1 MTSSERP
8 GPMPRRRLLTA
19 GLAFT
24 ATTALAASAPPAAAA
39 PGTGSPGA
47 EAELRDLEQRY
58 DARLGVLARNVRTGR
73 TLSHRA
79 GERFAMCS
87 TFKVFAAAA
96 VLRDHGDRAPLDR
109 VIPYPPHDILPHSP
123 RTQENLAT
131 GMTVGDLCA
140 AAIQYSDNAA
150 GNLLLREIGG
160 PAGLTR
166 FLRSLGDDVSRL
178 DRWEPELNTA
188 IPGDLRDTTTPRA
201 TDRRDGTAGAA
212 ADRAGRECHRLQR
225 RAARRPQR
233 RPAAGVV
240 LRLEAGPRSVAAPG
254 TRAVAAGSG
263 NGSGV
268 SDGVARCRGEGARRS
283 RAAGRGPVAAGSR
296 SRGSA
301 RRPHRGRRRPFPASG
316 ARPDEAGRD
325 RVRARWTRAGGAGS
339 GRSSARAVPGVDPG
353 VVACGCV
360 RRAQRHHGRAR
371 VPPRVGWRRRPQQSP
386 HGTPRRSGPFTLGVR
401 AART

>member
-1 MTSSERP
+1 MTSTERP

-24 ATTALAASAPPAAAA
+24 ATTVLAASAPPAAAA

-47 EAELRDLEQRY
+47 ETELRDLEQRY
-58 DARLGVLARNVRTGR
+58 DARLGVFAHNVRTGR

-87 TFKVFAAAA
+87 TFKAFAAAA
-96 VLRDHGDRAPLDR
+96 VLRDHGARAPLDR
-109 VIPYPPHDILPHSP
+109 VIHYPPHDILPHSP

-201 TDRRDGTAGAA
+201 IGGSLERLALGRALGD
-212 ADRAGRECHRLQR
+212 ADRERLVGWLKGNTTSAERFR
-225 RAARRPQR
+225 RGLPDGWVLADKTGTGSYATANDIGVAWTTRRTPVVLAVLSARSAEDATVDEALVAEAARVIART
-233 RPAAGVV
+233 V
-240 LRLEAGPRSVAAPG
+240 APG
-254 TRAVAAGSG
+254 
-263 NGSGV
+263 
-268 SDGVARCRGEGARRS
+268 E
-283 RAAGRGPVAAGSR
+283 
-296 SRGSA
+296 
-301 RRPHRGRRRPFPASG
+301 
-316 ARPDEAGRD
+316 
-325 RVRARWTRAGGAGS
+325 
-339 GRSSARAVPGVDPG
+339 
-353 VVACGCV
+353 
-360 RRAQRHHGRAR
+360 
-371 VPPRVGWRRRPQQSP
+371 
-386 HGTPRRSGPFTLGVR
+386 
-401 AART
+401 

>member
-8 GPMPRRRLLTA
+8 GPTPRRRLLTA

-47 EAELRDLEQRY
+47 EAALRDLEQRY

-87 TFKVFAAAA
+87 TFKAFAAAA

-201 TDRRDGTAGAA
+201 LGASLERLA
-212 ADRAGRECHRLQR
+212 LGRALGDADRERLVGWLKGNTTGAERFR
-225 RAARRPQR
+225 RGLPDGWVLADKTGTGSYATANDIGVAWTTRRTPVVLAVLSARSTEDATVDEALVAEAARVIART
-233 RPAAGVV
+233 V
-240 LRLEAGPRSVAAPG
+240 APG
-254 TRAVAAGSG
+254 
-263 NGSGV
+263 
-268 SDGVARCRGEGARRS
+268 E
-283 RAAGRGPVAAGSR
+283 
-296 SRGSA
+296 
-301 RRPHRGRRRPFPASG
+301 
-316 ARPDEAGRD
+316 
-325 RVRARWTRAGGAGS
+325 
-339 GRSSARAVPGVDPG
+339 
-353 VVACGCV
+353 
-360 RRAQRHHGRAR
+360 
-371 VPPRVGWRRRPQQSP
+371 
-386 HGTPRRSGPFTLGVR
+386 
-401 AART
+401 

>member
-1 MTSSERP
+1 
-8 GPMPRRRLLTA
+8 MPRRRLLTA
-19 GLAFT
+19 GLAS
-24 ATTALAASAPPAAAA
+24 TALAASAPPAAAA

-47 EAELRDLEQRY
+47 EAELRDLEQHY

-87 TFKVFAAAA
+87 TFKAFAAAA

-140 AAIQYSDNAA
+140 AAVQYSDNAA

-188 IPGDLRDTTTPRA
+188 IPGDLRDTTTPQAIGASLERLALGRA
-201 TDRRDGTAGAA
+201 LGDGDRERLVGWLKGNTTGAERFRRGLPDGWVLADKTGTGSYATANDIGLAWTT
-212 ADRAGRECHRLQR
+212 R
-225 RAARRPQR
+225 RTP
-233 RPAAGVV
+233 VV
-240 LRLEAGPRSVAAPG
+240 LAVLSARSTEDATVDEALVAEAACVIA
-254 TRAVAAGSG
+254 RAVAP
-263 NGSGV
+263 
-268 SDGVARCRGEGARRS
+268 GE
-283 RAAGRGPVAAGSR
+283 
-296 SRGSA
+296 
-301 RRPHRGRRRPFPASG
+301 
-316 ARPDEAGRD
+316 
-325 RVRARWTRAGGAGS
+325 
-339 GRSSARAVPGVDPG
+339 
-353 VVACGCV
+353 
-360 RRAQRHHGRAR
+360 
-371 VPPRVGWRRRPQQSP
+371 
-386 HGTPRRSGPFTLGVR
+386 
-401 AART
+401 